1 VPYRQRDVDE
11 RPPEA
16 EQAGIVG
23 DLVRQFA
30 DPYAFFRELVQNAI
44 DAGSTDIRVDIA
56 RDAEGALLFSVS
68 DAGEGMDRD
77 ILENKLL
84 VLFRSGKEGVEGKI
98 GKFGIGFVSVLAI
111 KPSVVKVQS
120 TRGGKGHTL
129 HLYAD
134 HSYELFEHPPAASG
148 TTVTLVVPIP
158 KQKADAR
165 IKEHV
170 QRSRVS
176 LQRWCEHAQ
185 IPIRLRV
192 DESAFGDGGVER
204 IDRELQLDGV
214 LCSVR
219 VASSDGH
226 TIVLAGLRGSEGQR
240 AAFYNRGLLLTETE
254 EPLGFP
260 GLVLKVQ
267 DSELEHTLSRDNV
280 RRDQRF
286 HRALERARGVVDTA
300 LRRAVHDALQAA
312 TQSAS
317 DYHQLATAVAHSPLD
332 PVGLPLRLLH
342 PRGAGSPQGAPAGRH
357 AYVPAAN
364 RSEPLRGARGET
376 DLTLLLAKRGEL
388 LIDLGAIPDAY
399 VRRLH
404 SRGIRLDESWS
415 EALSAVELTPPE
427 RGSSDERL
435 LARVT
440 HALNDAYRDPRDVQ
454 LGKIRGA
461 HANSLCIGQPDY
473 RGRPMN
479 PFTLL
484 PFFRVPLILNVSH
497 PLVIAARR
505 HGVDAPDF
513 AADMLTR
520 AILRSHEAL
529 TPARSERLLTN
540 TLAELL
546 GDVPNTP
553 DTEEA
558 P

>member
-1 VPYRQRDVDE
+1 MPYRQRDVDE
-11 RPPEA
+11 RPPEE

-120 TRGGKGHTL
+120 TRAGKGHTL

-267 DSELEHTLSRDNV
+267 DS
-280 RRDQRF
+280 
-286 HRALERARGVVDTA
+286 
-300 LRRAVHDALQAA
+300 
-312 TQSAS
+312 
-317 DYHQLATAVAHSPLD
+317 
-332 PVGLPLRLLH
+332 
-342 PRGAGSPQGAPAGRH
+342 
-357 AYVPAAN
+357 
-364 RSEPLRGARGET
+364 
-376 DLTLLLAKRGEL
+376 
-388 LIDLGAIPDAY
+388 
-399 VRRLH
+399 
-404 SRGIRLDESWS
+404 SWS
-415 EALSAVELTPPE
+415 
-427 RGSSDERL
+427 
-435 LARVT
+435 
-440 HALNDAYRDPRDVQ
+440 
-454 LGKIRGA
+454 
-461 HANSLCIGQPDY
+461 
-473 RGRPMN
+473 
-479 PFTLL
+479 
-484 PFFRVPLILNVSH
+484 
-497 PLVIAARR
+497 
-505 HGVDAPDF
+505 
-513 AADMLTR
+513 TR
-520 AILRSHEAL
+520 
-529 TPARSERLLTN
+529 
-540 TLAELL
+540 
-546 GDVPNTP
+546 
-553 DTEEA
+553 
-558 P
+558 